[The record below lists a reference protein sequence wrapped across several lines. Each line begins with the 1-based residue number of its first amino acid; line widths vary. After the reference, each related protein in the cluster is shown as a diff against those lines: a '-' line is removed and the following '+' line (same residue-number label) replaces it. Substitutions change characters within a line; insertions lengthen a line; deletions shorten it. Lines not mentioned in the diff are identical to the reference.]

1 MFFAA
6 ISPDFRRDA
15 SNNCEHVF
23 PIMTKILEKAVKK
36 FESLNL
42 LAKYSETSL
51 MKPFLLELLPI
62 VAALPTTVKVFN

>member
-6 ISPDFRRDA
+6 ISPDFRRDP

-23 PIMTKILEKAVKK
+23 PITTKILIKALKK
-36 FESLNL
+36 FEL
-42 LAKYSETSL
+42 LILLSKYSETSL

-62 VAALPTTVKVFN
+62 VAALPTTVKIFN